1 MQKIKPEIL
10 SQLKKYEKYIQS
22 IEVTEEG
29 FKFRYYKKDSETNLS
44 LYFNIVIRRPISF
57 YNMQKKDSETNVCNK
72 ILFEYRNLHKRNT
85 LRSYKDIFELSCVEL
100 WPVNCSEDRTG
111 YNRET
116 IIVHFNNFA
125 MYSEKF
131 ICNTK
136 KINSDFQ
143 FSYHYVTIPDLKDR
157 ETIQEFTLG

>member
-10 SQLKKYEKYIQS
+10 QQLKKYEKYIQS

-44 LYFNIVIRRPISF
+44 LYFNIIIKKTIGF
-57 YNMQKKDSETNVCNK
+57 YNMQKKDSERDICNK
-72 ILFEYRNLHKRNT
+72 VIFEYRNLLKRNS

-100 WPVNCSEDRTG
+100 WPVNCSEDSTG
-111 YNRET
+111 YKRET
-116 IIVHFNNFA
+116 IICHFNSFA

-131 ICNTK
+131 VCNTK
-136 KINSDFQ
+136 KISSDCH

-157 ETIQEFTLG
+157 ETILEFTI